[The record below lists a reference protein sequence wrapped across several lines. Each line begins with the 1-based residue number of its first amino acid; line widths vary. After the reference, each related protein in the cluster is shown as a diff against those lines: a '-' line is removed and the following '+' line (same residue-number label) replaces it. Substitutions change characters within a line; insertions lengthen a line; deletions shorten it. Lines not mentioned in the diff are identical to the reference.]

1 MVDTPQFGASMYDDN
16 PYVFG
21 QADPNAVDPTM
32 SGNNPGTNWAGYA
45 AAAQGAAKSLN
56 DSENP
61 KSSMPQAP
69 AVVPPNPAAPLGT
82 PRAPINLDNLV
93 NMLHQRQQQYAQA
106 AMAGRAQPIAP
117 KPTTYGL
124 LGY

>member
-1 MVDTPQFGASMYDDN
+1 MDTPQFGPSMYGDN
-16 PYVFG
+16 PYQFG
-21 QADPNAVDPTM
+21 AADPNAVDPTM
-32 SGNNPGTNWAGYA
+32 SGNNPGTNWGGYA
-45 AAAQGAAKSLN
+45 QALQGAAKSLN

-61 KSSMPQAP
+61 KNSMPQAP
-69 AVVPPNPAAPLGT
+69 AAMGSSPAAPLGT

-106 AMAGRAQPIAP
+106 AMAGRAQPIAQ